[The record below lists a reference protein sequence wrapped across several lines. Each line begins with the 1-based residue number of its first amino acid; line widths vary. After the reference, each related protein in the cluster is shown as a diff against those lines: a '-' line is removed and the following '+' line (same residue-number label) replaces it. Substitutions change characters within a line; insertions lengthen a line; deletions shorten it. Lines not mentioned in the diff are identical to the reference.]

1 MEMNKT
7 RVIPILLLQ
16 GEGLVKTIEFGSP
29 RYVGDPINAVRIF
42 NEKEVDE
49 IVFCDIS
56 TRIDRN
62 GPQFDL
68 LASIAEEAFMPM
80 AYGGGIK
87 ALDEVRRI
95 FELGFEKV
103 IINTAAYYDIDLIK
117 KAVSIYGSQSIVGAI
132 DVKKSAHGIYELYS
146 SSGRKR
152 EHVSLADHIF
162 RLVDAGVG
170 EIVVN
175 SIDRDG
181 TMRGYDLPLLR
192 EVSQKVDL
200 PVIACGGAGEMK
212 HLVEAVQEGGV
223 SAVAAGSFF
232 VFIGPHRAV
241 LINYPE
247 RTLLSEN
254 LP

>member
-1 MEMNKT
+1 MNKT
-7 RVIPILLLQ
+7 RVIPVLLLQ
-16 GEGLVKTIEFGSP
+16 GEGLVKTIQFDNP
-29 RYVGDPINAVRIF
+29 KYVGDPINAVRIF

-49 IVFCDIS
+49 IAFFDIS
-56 TRIDRN
+56 TGIN
-62 GPQFDL
+62 GKGPQFDL

-87 ALDEVRRI
+87 ALSDVKKI
-95 FELGFEKV
+95 FKLGFEKV
-103 IINTAAYYDIDLIK
+103 IINTAAYRDIDLIK
-117 KAVSIYGSQSIVGAI
+117 KAVSIYGSQSVVGAV
-132 DVKKSAHGIYELYS
+132 DVRRSAHGAYDLYS

-152 EHVSLADHIF
+152 EDLSLGEHLF
-162 RLVDAGVG
+162 RLIDAGVG
-170 EIVVN
+170 EIIIN

-192 EVSQKVDL
+192 EVSQQVNV
-200 PVIACGGAGEMK
+200 PVIACGGAGEIK
-212 HLVEAVQEGGV
+212 HLAEAVQKGGV
-223 SAVAAGSFF
+223 SAVAAGSLF

-247 RTLLSEN
+247 RAILSEN